1 MGYGCEVNCRRP
13 LPAVYDDTLS
23 YYEQVCK
30 FYHALNDAL
39 GDINSNATDIE
50 KLKKAVA
57 QLGELLDNWAAG
69 KFDDVIE
76 NEVAKWVAD
85 NVKLIFDTYSKQVFF
100 GLTDDG
106 YFCAYVPKSWADI
119 SFDTGAIYGTEEYGR
134 LILRF
139 AADGQG
145 VIDNRYDTRTL
156 VDVVDSVLDV
166 ETGDGLKHD
175 KGKLALDL
183 GNGLSI
189 NRDTK
194 MVEVPIGANLR
205 YTPQG
210 IDVPDGDSITKGVV
224 KLSHKVENET
234 DDIVAVSPQ
243 AVFAYAQPKAQ

>member
-1 MGYGCEVNCRRP
+1 MGYGCEVSCRRS
-13 LPAVYDDTLS
+13 LPAVYDDSLS

-30 FYHALNDAL
+30 LYNILNETFEHINL
-39 GDINSNATDIE
+39 NSEDIA

-69 KFDDVIE
+69 KFDDVIR
-76 NEVAKWVAD
+76 NEVAKWVED
-85 NVKLIFDTYSKQVFF
+85 NVKFIFETYSKQVFF

-106 YFCAYVPKSWADI
+106 YFCAYVPKSWSEI
-119 SFDTGAIYGTEEYGR
+119 SFDTGAVYGTEEYGR

-145 VIDNRYDTRTL
+145 VIDNSYDTRRL
-156 VDVVDSVLDV
+156 INALDAVLDV
-166 ETGDGLKHD
+166 KTGDGLKHEQ
-175 KGKLALDL
+175 GKLCLNL

-205 YTPQG
+205 YTSQG
-210 IDVPDGDSITKGVV
+210 IDVPDANPITKGVLQV
-224 KLSHKVENET
+224 G
-234 DDIVAVSPQ
+234 P
-243 AVFAYAQPKAQ
+243 